1 MVRKKESAS
10 QTAGPYVHIGLTPNF
25 AGIRGVPPRRIPR
38 VTEFVREVDREAT
51 YEPIDTFRAES
62 RRRRD

>member
-1 MVRKKESAS
+1 MR
-10 QTAGPYVHIGLTPNF
+10 LRF